1 MTNLGCFKDLKEDI
15 EKIRDYL
22 SGKMRAIDTNFAE
35 VNIKIN
41 GIERTMDI
49 L

>member
-1 MTNLGCFKDLKEDI
+1 MGSFGCFKDLKDDI

-41 GIERTMDI
+41 GIERTLDI